1 VSGAVVCDRRDRDR
15 DLKKAHTVSELF
27 WIRLRGFWF
36 MLYNRR
42 LCGVCTHFSTH
53 IAAYSVSELIRN
65 TY

>member
-1 VSGAVVCDRRDRDR
+1 MSGAVGCDRRDRDR

-36 MLYNRR
+36 MLYKRR
-42 LCGVCTHFSTH
+42 PCGRRIHFSKH
-53 IAAYSVSELIRN
+53 ITANHVLELIRN